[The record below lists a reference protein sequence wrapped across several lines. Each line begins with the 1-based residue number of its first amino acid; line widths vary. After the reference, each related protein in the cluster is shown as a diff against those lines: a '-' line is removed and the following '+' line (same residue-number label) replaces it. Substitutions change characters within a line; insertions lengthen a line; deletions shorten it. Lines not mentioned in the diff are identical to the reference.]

1 MRTLSMNEVAEAVGL
16 MAPVLMTLSFLP
28 QVRQTWRTKST
39 KDISLPM
46 FLSFCTGVLLWLVYG
61 MMIHSLPV
69 MLANGVTFVLSGAI
83 LIMKPKW
90 G

>member
-1 MRTLSMNEVAEAVGL
+1 MGAIAETIGLVAGAL
-16 MAPVLMTLSFLP
+16 TTLSFLP
-28 QVRQTWRTKST
+28 QVLQTWRTRST

-46 FLSFCTGVLLWLVYG
+46 FLTFCAGVLLWLVYG
-61 MMIHSLPV
+61 VMIHSLPV

-83 LIMKPKW
+83 LMMKIRW

>member
-1 MRTLSMNEVAEAVGL
+1 MRTLSVNEMAEAIGL
-16 MAPVLMTLSFLP
+16 MAGVLTTLSFLP

-61 MMIHSLPV
+61 TMIHSLPV

-83 LIMKPKW
+83 LIMKLKW

>member
-1 MRTLSMNEVAEAVGL
+1 MRTLSVNEMAEAIGL
-16 MAPVLMTLSFLP
+16 MAGVLTTLSFLP

-83 LIMKPKW
+83 LIMKLKW

>member
-1 MRTLSMNEVAEAVGL
+1 MTDLAEAIGL
-16 MAPVLMTLSFLP
+16 MAGVLTTLSFVP

-46 FLSFCTGVLLWLVYG
+46 FLAFCTGVLLWLIYG
-61 MMIHSLPV
+61 IMIQSMPV
-69 MLANGVTFVLSGAI
+69 MLANGVTLVLSGAI
-83 LIMKPKW
+83 LIMKLRW

>member
-1 MRTLSMNEVAEAVGL
+1 MRTLSVNEVAEAIGL
-16 MAPVLMTLSFLP
+16 MAGVLTTLSFLP

-46 FLSFCTGVLLWLVYG
+46 LLSFCTGVLLWLVYG
-61 MMIHSLPV
+61 IMISSLPV

-83 LIMKPKW
+83 LMMKLKW

>member
-1 MRTLSMNEVAEAVGL
+1 MMTLSMNEVTEAIGL
-16 MAPVLMTLSFLP
+16 MAGVLTTLSFLP

-46 FLSFCTGVLLWLVYG
+46 FLAFCSGVLLWLIYG
-61 MMIHSLPV
+61 IMIHSLPV
-69 MLANGVTFVLSGAI
+69 MLANGVTLVLSGAI
-83 LIMKPKW
+83 LMMKLKW

>member
-1 MRTLSMNEVAEAVGL
+1 MRTCSMNEVAEAIGL
-16 MAPVLMTLSFLP
+16 MAALLTTLSFLP

-46 FLSFCTGVLLWLVYG
+46 FLAFSTGVLLWLVYG
-61 MMIHSLPV
+61 IMIHSLPV
-69 MLANGVTFVLSGAI
+69 ILANGVTFVLSGAI
-83 LIMKPKW
+83 LIMKLKW

>member
-1 MRTLSMNEVAEAVGL
+1 MRTFSVNEVAEAIGL
-16 MAPVLMTLSFLP
+16 MAGVLTTLSFLP
-28 QVRQTWRTKST
+28 QVRQTWKTKST

-61 MMIHSLPV
+61 VMIHSLPV

-83 LIMKPKW
+83 LIMKLKW

>member
-1 MRTLSMNEVAEAVGL
+1 MRTFSVNEVAEAIGL
-16 MAPVLMTLSFLP
+16 MAGVLTTLSFLP

-61 MMIHSLPV
+61 VMIHSLPV

-83 LIMKPKW
+83 LIMKLKW

>member
-1 MRTLSMNEVAEAVGL
+1 MDDVAETIGL
-16 MAPVLMTLSFLP
+16 MAAVLTTLSFLP

-46 FLSFCTGVLLWLVYG
+46 FLAFCTGVLLWLVYG
-61 MMIHSLPV
+61 IMIHSLPV
-69 MLANGVTFVLSGAI
+69 MLANAVTLMLSGAI
-83 LIMKPKW
+83 LIMKLKW

>member
-1 MRTLSMNEVAEAVGL
+1 MDDVAEMIGL
-16 MAPVLMTLSFLP
+16 MAAVLTTLSFLP

-46 FLSFCTGVLLWLVYG
+46 FLAFCTGVLLWLVYG
-61 MMIHSLPV
+61 IMIHSLPV
-69 MLANGVTFVLSGAI
+69 MLANAVTLMLSGAI
-83 LIMKPKW
+83 LIMKLRW

>member
-1 MRTLSMNEVAEAVGL
+1 MRTLSVNEVAEAIGL
-16 MAPVLMTLSFLP
+16 MAGVLTTLSFLP

-69 MLANGVTFVLSGAI
+69 ILANGVTFVLSGAI
-83 LIMKPKW
+83 LIMKLKW